1 MERYSSLT
9 ALNLLL
15 TILFLGLV
23 APLPVSG
30 EEEWREVGKSKTDT
44 RWYIDNKT
52 VCSSGEGIIAVWVKS
67 LPDDAALSPAEGE
80 ESTEDILKDI
90 QKRHFGEYDHT
101 EALWEID
108 CSRCASRILY
118 FIARD
123 RKGGTVTSS
132 LTPDA
137 PWAPAVPGSVSET
150 LQEDVCGR
158 H

>member
-1 MERYSSLT
+1 MPV
-9 ALNLLL
+9 LL
-15 TILFLGLV
+15 FGLL
-23 APLPVSG
+23 APCPAQC
-30 EEEWREVGKSKTDT
+30 EEEWKAVGKSKTDT
-44 RWYIDNKT
+44 LWYINANP
-52 VCSSGEGIIAVWVKS
+52 VFSSDKEIVSVWVKS
-67 LPDDAALSPAEGE
+67 VPDNTLPSPAEGD
-80 ESTEDILKDI
+80 ESIETILKDI

-108 CSRCASRILY
+108 CCRCTFRILY

-137 PWAPAVPGSVSET
+137 PWAPVVPGSVGET
-150 LQEDVCGR
+150 LQEKVCGR